1 MRVRD
6 SFTHA
11 NEIWFNFRLN
21 GGYDHVSEVC
31 RYKTAIAT
39 KIVNWNTQKKKLRD
53 NKKYNWINTYTYW
66 FKLKYIISLFIS
78 RIVS

>member
-21 GGYDHVSEVC
+21 GGYDHVSDVC
-31 RYKTAIAT
+31 RYETAIAM
-39 KIVNWNTQKKKLRD
+39 KIVERNTRI
-53 NKKYNWINTYTYW
+53 NK
-66 FKLKYIISLFIS
+66 
-78 RIVS
+78 